1 MFISFR
7 KMNKMYEL
15 LLLSVMLIELD
26 NVHNDRRMSLVMDKR
41 KHILM

>member
-26 NVHNDRRMSLVMDKR
+26 NVHNDRRMSLLMDKR